1 MYKTIVS
8 LILWPI
14 WFVYMLISLIILFV
28 ALYIVPRRHLY
39 FLIRVWCWGAC
50 FFAGQWLIKKGNL
63 PDLDGE
69 PYLYMFN
76 HVSLFDQFMVAAFI
90 GHYVT
95 VVGAVEQFRWPIW
108 GTVGRKYGA
117 IPIMRKQIKKA
128 VNALNAAEEAIKKGV
143 SIMIAPEGTRTIT
156 GEINDFK
163 KQSKIDRLVMV
174 WCGSTEI
181 FLKSN
186 KVHKTI
192 NSFEKGL
199 KNNDKNI
206 SPSMIYAY
214 AAIKC
219 GAAYANGAPNLSADI
234 PALIELSKKKQCTNL
249 WERF

>member
-1 MYKTIVS
+1 MANLVC
-8 LILWPI
+8 
-14 WFVYMLISLIILFV
+14 VYADFFDLFF
-28 ALYIVPRRHLY
+28 LSPFYIVPRRHLY

-128 VNALNAAEEAIKKGV
+128 VKRPECCRRNNLQVEEV
-143 SIMIAPEGTRTIT
+143 P
-156 GEINDFK
+156 
-163 KQSKIDRLVMV
+163 
-174 WCGSTEI
+174 
-181 FLKSN
+181 
-186 KVHKTI
+186 
-192 NSFEKGL
+192 
-199 KNNDKNI
+199 
-206 SPSMIYAY
+206 
-214 AAIKC
+214 
-219 GAAYANGAPNLSADI
+219 
-234 PALIELSKKKQCTNL
+234 
-249 WERF
+249 